1 MERSPDPEIT
11 VEEIFNRTFSY
22 SYSGISSIERTLKN
36 HAKKIQK
43 NSTSEFR
50 GYIKDKLCTN
60 SKG

>member
-36 HAKKIQK
+36 HAKKFKKIQRL
-43 NSTSEFR
+43 NFV
-50 GYIKDKLCTN
+50 YIKVKLCTN